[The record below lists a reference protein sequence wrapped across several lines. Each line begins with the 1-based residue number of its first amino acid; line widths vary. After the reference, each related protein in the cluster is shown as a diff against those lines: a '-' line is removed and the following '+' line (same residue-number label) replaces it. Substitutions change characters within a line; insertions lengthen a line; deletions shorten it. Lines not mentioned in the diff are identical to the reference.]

1 MCFKIL
7 NVMILFII
15 AQEKGFEEQIKEAAE
30 YEVVAYYKPYIPYK
44 YSPISDLKFVFSQI
58 NKNDAINIINELSNY
73 VYPKDSS
80 LAKEKL
86 KSLKDEPK
94 GIRDIILSALI
105 FEGGDYSASYN
116 KSFSVINSNITL
128 TFEKIAYKIY
138 IYSALNKGDFSEAYS
153 TANYVIEN
161 FSDVDSIIYLA
172 CAEAFYYANQ
182 FEKVDFYSS
191 KLYDNSD
198 VNLRVLSLYVGGWN
212 NLHLRRYNEA
222 LSLLNR
228 AYSIAN
234 DEFLKSILKIGIA
247 VAKFNLGDKIEAY
260 NSITSLNENIF
271 QKQSRAEL
279 LYYRGM
285 IAFYNK
291 KDDIIAEKDF
301 SRFIQDFPKDERAPF
316 VALKLADLYRFRGDL
331 KNAISNLEWIR
342 ANFGKIQEK
351 ETALYL
357 LGELYLALEDYQK
370 SLYSYLQLID
380 EFPKS
385 SYYSTAK
392 LRAEQIL
399 TKLSTDNETYIETFK
414 RYFPTS
420 QSLADVYYYWGG
432 KYLNDKNE
440 QKASYYFY
448 RLALEFPEYPK
459 AKESI
464 FIAGQL
470 FLRLQK
476 WSDASETFKRLIRL
490 YPDHERIGD
499 AYGGLA
505 LALLNQKSP
514 ENVISFLTEAL
525 KKQSNRL
532 SEYDKGVIYMYLGLA
547 YEDLGNMDKARE
559 YLEMARN
566 QFFGVG
572 RTDMLDQVNQYLDRI
587 PR

>member
-1 MCFKIL
+1 MLLVIIL
-7 NVMILFII
+7 
-15 AQEKGFEEQIKEAAE
+15 QEKGFEEQIQEASE
-30 YEVVAYYKPYIPYK
+30 YEVIAYYKPYIPYK
-44 YSPISDLKFVFSQI
+44 YSPVNELKFVFSQI
-58 NKNDAINIINELSNY
+58 NNQNALSLINELSNY
-73 VYPKDSS
+73 VYPRDSS

-86 KSLKDEPK
+86 KKLKDEPK
-94 GIRDIILSALI
+94 GIRDIILNALI
-105 FEGGDYSASYN
+105 FEGGDYQGAYN
-116 KSFSVINSNITL
+116 KAFSIINSNITL
-128 TFEKIAYKIY
+128 TFERIAYKIY
-138 IYSALNKGDFSEAYS
+138 IFSSLNLGEYKEAYS
-153 TANYVIEN
+153 IANYVIEN
-161 FSDVDSIIYLA
+161 FSEIDSIIYLA

-182 FEKVDFYSS
+182 YEKVDFYSS

-198 VNLRVLSLYVGGWN
+198 INLRLLALYLGGWN
-212 NLHLRRYNEA
+212 NLHLKRYNEA
-222 LSLLNR
+222 LSLLKR
-228 AYSIAN
+228 AYEIAN
-234 DEFLKSILKIGIA
+234 DEFIKTILKIGISIA
-247 VAKFNLGDKIEAY
+247 NFNLGDRINAY
-260 NSITSLNENIF
+260 NSIVSINENMF
-271 QKQSRAEL
+271 KGQSRAEL

-316 VALKLADLYRFRGDL
+316 IALKLSDLYRFKGDL
-331 KNAISNLEWIR
+331 KNSISNLEWIR
-342 ANFGKIQEK
+342 ANFGRIYEK
-351 ETALYL
+351 ENALYL
-357 LGELYLALEDYQK
+357 LGELYLSQEDYQK
-370 SLYSYLQLID
+370 SLYAYLQLID

-385 SYYSTAK
+385 SYITTAK

-399 TKLSTDNETYIETFK
+399 SKLATDDESYIETFK

-420 QSLADVYYYWGG
+420 PSLADVYYYWGG

-440 QKASYYFY
+440 EKASYYFY
-448 RLALEFPEYPK
+448 RLALEFPEHPK

-490 YPDHERIGD
+490 YPNHEKIGD

-505 LALLNQKSP
+505 LALLNKNDA
-514 ENVISFLTEAL
+514 EGVIKFLTKAL
-525 KKQSNRL
+525 SDDRGRL

-547 YEDLGNMDKARE
+547 YENMGSLDKAKE

-587 PR
+587 PK